1 MSDNHQNSGFF
12 GVLIY
17 KVLAHCPKCS
27 NLETHWIKDQ
37 GTIYTKKDCVKM
49 YKDDFVQI
57 LCSNDDCE
65 NAFAVKIRSIN
76 VEWEVYD
83 RVEKEKT

>member
-1 MSDNHQNSGFF
+1 
-12 GVLIY
+12 
-17 KVLAHCPKCS
+17 
-27 NLETHWIKDQ
+27 
-37 GTIYTKKDCVKM
+37 M